1 MNLYVKGNI
10 MQRREGCW
18 KLNEMKDK
26 TGEHIC
32 CKFRKLWKNIHKTGK
47 YPQIFSLKGL
57 LTILFYFLFVLL
69 NFLFYSRV

>member
-32 CKFRKLWKNIHKTGK
+32 CKFRKLWKK
-47 YPQIFSLKGL
+47 YTQNRKIPSDFFSKG
-57 LTILFYFLFVLL
+57 TTHYFILFPFR
-69 NFLFYSRV
+69 SS